1 MIYLP
6 VDDAAVA
13 GAACAVTGKHFGH
26 LLLGKLGVEPS
37 GEVVLV
43 GAGLVAEGG
52 HVGQIIPNSPSVYR
66 GRVSRLLSY
75 FCRLPPPLPHQLHIL
90 LTWQPLA
97 FLGRVFLEPLAG
109 CHVIGA
115 ALLTAA
121 AAALLGR
128 YRFVGDGVDVGG
140 ELRLL
145 ADGTNLVPS
154 VSLDL
159 S

>member
-1 MIYLP
+1 M
-6 VDDAAVA
+6 
-13 GAACAVTGKHFGH
+13 F
-26 LLLGKLGVEPS
+26 
-37 GEVVLV
+37 
-43 GAGLVAEGG
+43 
-52 HVGQIIPNSPSVYR
+52 
-66 GRVSRLLSY
+66 
-75 FCRLPPPLPHQLHIL
+75 F
-90 LTWQPLA
+90 
-97 FLGRVFLEPLAG
+97 EPLAG

-128 YRFVGDGVDVGG
+128 YGFVGDGVDVGG

-154 VSLDL
+154 VSLDF